1 TTSTSVN
8 LAGLTAST
16 VYDWRVRATCAE
28 GAGNYVQAQFSTA
41 NPPVTCP
48 GIYDI
53 STNGNRTGAATIPLN
68 TDVKGLINPSGDNDY
83 YRFVITNGGTITLT
97 LTTLPANYHLRLL
110 NSSGNTLQTSSNSG
124 TNNETINRTVTAGTY
139 YARVYPANNNAWNA
153 GNCYTLRVQTGTASR
168 GEAGNEILF
177 ANNWISIFPNPVSSV
192 ANLRFSSDVSRMAV
206 VSIVNQEGVTVWS
219 RNMQV
224 NEGENLRQIDVRTLA
239 NGMYFIRIQN
249 GADVQMAKIVIRK

>member
-1 TTSTSVN
+1 
-8 LAGLTAST
+8 
-16 VYDWRVRATCAE
+16 
-28 GAGNYVQAQFSTA
+28 
-41 NPPVTCP
+41 
-48 GIYDI
+48 
-53 STNGNRTGAATIPLN
+53 
-68 TDVKGLINPSGDNDY
+68 
-83 YRFVITNGGTITLT
+83 
-97 LTTLPANYHLRLL
+97 
-110 NSSGNTLQTSSNSG
+110 
-124 TNNETINRTVTAGTY
+124 
-139 YARVYPANNNAWNA
+139 YARVSPANNNAWNA

>member
-1 TTSTSVN
+1 M
-8 LAGLTAST
+8 
-16 VYDWRVRATCAE
+16 
-28 GAGNYVQAQFSTA
+28 
-41 NPPVTCP
+41 
-48 GIYDI
+48 
-53 STNGNRTGAATIPLN
+53 
-68 TDVKGLINPSGDNDY
+68 
-83 YRFVITNGGTITLT
+83 
-97 LTTLPANYHLRLL
+97 
-110 NSSGNTLQTSSNSG
+110 
-124 TNNETINRTVTAGTY
+124 
-139 YARVYPANNNAWNA
+139 
-153 GNCYTLRVQTGTASR
+153 QTGTASR